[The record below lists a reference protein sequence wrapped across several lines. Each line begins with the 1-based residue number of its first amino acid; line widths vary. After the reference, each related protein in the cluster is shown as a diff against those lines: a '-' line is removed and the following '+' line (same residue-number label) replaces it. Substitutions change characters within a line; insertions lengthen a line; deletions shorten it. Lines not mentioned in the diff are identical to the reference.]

1 MSKSLVKSV
10 SKLILKALSKTWL
23 AAALNLGLGLSLS
36 SCIATEKLDYQL
48 MRQEDAKWV
57 ADEQFTDTIIA
68 IGKPTEP
75 IQGVEDAIIFA
86 GEKRS
91 YLVQSANRDREFI
104 DILEHVD
111 LAYFSFKPMPSID
124 TPHFNIRIGEK
135 GCTSAQ
141 GCIAT
146 TLWFEKP
153 THLLTA
159 GETAK
164 LEKFDFT
171 CHDGF
176 AGGMTRCTKSL
187 WRLPVTVAPAVK
199 NIDTLSYRL
208 RQPTTLRFYNY
219 QPDKAL
225 AEEKRLK
232 ALMPFAKA
240 FDVITFPIQLIMVEG
255 AK

>member
-1 MSKSLVKSV
+1 MMLKSLSR
-10 SKLILKALSKTWL
+10 LCL
-23 AAALNLGLGLSLS
+23 AGSLVLS
-36 SCIATEKLDYQL
+36 SCIVTEKLDYQL
-48 MRQEDAKWV
+48 MLQEDAKWV

-68 IGKPTEP
+68 VGKPAAP
-75 IQGVEDAIIFA
+75 IQGVEHAIVFA

-91 YLVQSANRDREFI
+91 YLVQSANRDREFM
-104 DILEHVD
+104 DILD
-111 LAYFSFKPMPSID
+111 
-124 TPHFNIRIGEK
+124 
-135 GCTSAQ
+135 Q

-146 TLWFEKP
+146 ILWFEKP
-153 THLLTA
+153 THLLVA

-164 LEKFDFT
+164 LEGFDFT

-176 AGGMTRCTKSL
+176 AGGMTRCTKNL

-199 NIDTLSYRL
+199 NIETLAYRL
-208 RQPTTLRFYNY
+208 PQPTTLKFYNY

-232 ALMPFAKA
+232 TLMPIAKA
-240 FDVITFPIQLIMVEG
+240 FDIITFPIQLIMVEG

>member
-1 MSKSLVKSV
+1 MLKSV
-10 SKLILKALSKTWL
+10 SRLCLAGSFIL
-23 AAALNLGLGLSLS
+23 GLS
-36 SCIATEKLDYQL
+36 SCIAMEKLDYQL
-48 MRQEDAKWV
+48 MVQEDAKWV

-68 IGKPTEP
+68 VGKPAAP
-75 IQGVEDAIIFA
+75 IEGVEHAIVFA

-91 YLVQSANRDREFI
+91 YLVQSAKRDREFI
-104 DILEHVD
+104 DILEQVD
-111 LAYFSFKPMPSID
+111 LAYFSFKPIPA
-124 TPHFNIRIGEK
+124 FNAPYFRIRIGEQ

-146 TLWFEKP
+146 ILWFGKP
-153 THLLTA
+153 THLLAA
-159 GETAK
+159 GETAR
-164 LEKFDFT
+164 LEGFDFT

-176 AGGMTRCTKSL
+176 AGGMTRCTKNL

-199 NIDTLSYRL
+199 NIETLTYRL
-208 RQPTTLRFYNY
+208 PQPTTLKFYTY

-232 ALMPFAKA
+232 TLMPLAKA
-240 FDVITFPIQLIMVEG
+240 FDIITFPIQFIMVEG

>member
-1 MSKSLVKSV
+1 MMSKSV
-10 SKLILKALSKTWL
+10 SKLFPKSCL
-23 AAALNLGLGLSLS
+23 ATVLGLGLGLSG
-36 SCIATEKLDYQL
+36 CIATEKLDHQL

-57 ADEQFTDTIIA
+57 ADEQFTDIIIA
-68 IGKPTEP
+68 VGKPAAP
-75 IQGVEDAIIFA
+75 IQGVEHAIVFA

-104 DILEHVD
+104 DILDQVD
-111 LAYFSFKPMPSID
+111 VAYFSFKPMPA
-124 TPHFNIRIGEK
+124 FNAPYFRIRIGEQ

-164 LEKFDFT
+164 LEGFDFT

-176 AGGMTRCTKSL
+176 KSDMTRCTKSL

-199 NIDTLSYRL
+199 NSDTLSYRL
-208 RQPTTLRFYNY
+208 HQPTTLKFYNY

-232 ALMPFAKA
+232 ALMPLAKA
-240 FDVITFPIQLIMVEG
+240 FDIITFPIQFIMIEDL
-255 AK
+255 K

>member
-1 MSKSLVKSV
+1 MSKLLSRLCLAGSLV
-10 SKLILKALSKTWL
+10 
-23 AAALNLGLGLSLS
+23 LGLSG
-36 SCIATEKLDYQL
+36 CIVSEKLDYQL
-48 MRQEDAKWV
+48 MVQEDAKWV

-68 IGKPTEP
+68 IGKPAAP
-75 IQGVEDAIIFA
+75 IEGVEHAIVFA

-91 YLVQSANRDREFI
+91 YLVQSAKRDREFI
-104 DILEHVD
+104 DILNQVD
-111 LAYFSFKPMPSID
+111 LAYFSFKPMPA
-124 TPHFNIRIGEK
+124 FNAPYFRIRIGEQ

-146 TLWFEKP
+146 ILWFEKP
-153 THLLTA
+153 THLLAA

-164 LEKFDFT
+164 LEGFDFT

-176 AGGMTRCTKSL
+176 AGGMTRCTKNL

-199 NIDTLSYRL
+199 NINTLSYRL
-208 RQPTTLRFYNY
+208 RQPTTLKFYHY

-240 FDVITFPIQLIMVEG
+240 FDIITFPIQFIMVEG
-255 AK
+255 VK

>member
-1 MSKSLVKSV
+1 MSKSL
-10 SKLILKALSKTWL
+10 SKLCL
-23 AAALNLGLGLSLS
+23 AGSLILGLSG
-36 SCIATEKLDYQL
+36 CIVSGKLDYQL
-48 MRQEDAKWV
+48 MVQEDAKWV

-68 IGKPTEP
+68 IGKPTTP
-75 IQGVEDAIIFA
+75 IEDVEHAIVFA

-91 YLVQSANRDREFI
+91 YLVQSAKRDREFI
-104 DILEHVD
+104 DILEQVD
-111 LAYFSFKPMPSID
+111 LAYFSFKPMPA
-124 TPHFNIRIGEK
+124 FNAPYFRIRIGEQD
-135 GCTSAQ
+135 CTSKQ

-146 TLWFEKP
+146 ILWFEKP
-153 THLLTA
+153 THLLAA

-164 LEKFDFT
+164 LEGFDFT

-176 AGGMTRCTKSL
+176 AGGMTRCTKNL

-199 NIDTLSYRL
+199 NIDTLAYRL
-208 RQPTTLRFYNY
+208 RQPTTLKFYHY

-240 FDVITFPIQLIMVEG
+240 FDIITFPIQFIMVEG
-255 AK
+255 VN

>member
-1 MSKSLVKSV
+1 M
-10 SKLILKALSKTWL
+10 
-23 AAALNLGLGLSLS
+23 
-36 SCIATEKLDYQL
+36 
-48 MRQEDAKWV
+48 
-57 ADEQFTDTIIA
+57 
-68 IGKPTEP
+68 
-75 IQGVEDAIIFA
+75 
-86 GEKRS
+86 
-91 YLVQSANRDREFI
+91 QSAKRDREFI
-104 DILEHVD
+104 DILEQVD
-111 LAYFSFKPMPSID
+111 LAYFSFKPMPA
-124 TPHFNIRIGEK
+124 FNAPYFRIRIGEQ

-146 TLWFEKP
+146 ILWFEKP
-153 THLLTA
+153 THLLVA

-164 LEKFDFT
+164 LEGFDFT

-176 AGGMTRCTKSL
+176 AGDMTRCTKNL

-199 NIDTLSYRL
+199 NINTLSYRL
-208 RQPTTLRFYNY
+208 RQPTTLKFYHY

-240 FDVITFPIQLIMVEG
+240 FDIITITIPIPIHIPIPIQLIMAEG